1 MRENPKQELHEVI
14 FLQEYLKTGHVS
26 FAIEFVILN
35 CYLQLQRAVSADV
48 IK

>member
-1 MRENPKQELHEVI
+1 MKIL

-35 CYLQLQRAVSADV
+35 CYLQLQRAVLADEV
-48 IK
+48 K